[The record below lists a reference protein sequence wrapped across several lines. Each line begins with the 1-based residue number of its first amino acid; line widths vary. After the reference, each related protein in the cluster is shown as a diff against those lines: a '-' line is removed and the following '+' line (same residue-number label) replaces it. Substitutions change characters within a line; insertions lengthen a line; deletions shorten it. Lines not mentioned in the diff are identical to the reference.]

1 MSSLA
6 LAYPI
11 RGERLQRLTD
21 AVEQQQLLQLQ
32 QQQQQQQQ
40 QWKRQGPEGQPTTER
55 EREAAGV
62 AKVVP
67 SGVTCT

>member
-21 AVEQQQLLQLQ
+21 AVE
-32 QQQQQQQQ
+32 QQ

>member
-11 RGERLQRLTD
+11 RSERLQRLTD
-21 AVEQQQLLQLQ
+21 AVE
-32 QQQQQQQQ
+32 QQ